1 MNSPANRY
9 ANEQAKQELRRI
21 SARYAG
27 SRDTAVRHKCFI
39 SYHGA
44 NATEVLSFVKRYEH
58 VLIPRVIGVTD
69 DDPRIASDDID
80 YVMDTIREKYLSDST
95 VTILMVGNC
104 TWARKF
110 IDWEIYSSLRRDKV
124 NRLNGLMGIE
134 LPSAAQAGI
143 TLQSRFSDNL
153 PKKSGEDGYARYW
166 KYPRTDQALR
176 DCIHDA
182 FEARRKRDHL
192 IRNTRQ
198 RRQRDSPCP

>member
-1 MNSPANRY
+1 MNALTNY
-9 ANEQAKQELRRI
+9 FANEQAKQELRQI
-21 SARYAG
+21 SARYA
-27 SRDTAVRHKCFI
+27 SSSDTAVRHKCFI

-58 VLIPRVIGVTD
+58 IFIPRVIGVTE
-69 DDPRIASDDID
+69 DDPRINSDNID

-104 TWARKF
+104 TWSRKF
-110 IDWEIYSSLRRDKV
+110 IDWEIYSSLRRDRV

-134 LPSAAQAGI
+134 LPSAVQVSA
-143 TLQSRFSDNL
+143 TLPSRFNDNL
-153 PKKSGEDGYARYW
+153 PKNSGEDGYARYW

-176 DCIHDA
+176 DCIQDA
-182 FEARRKRDHL
+182 FDARQKRDHL

-198 RRQRDSPCP
+198 RRQRDSSCP